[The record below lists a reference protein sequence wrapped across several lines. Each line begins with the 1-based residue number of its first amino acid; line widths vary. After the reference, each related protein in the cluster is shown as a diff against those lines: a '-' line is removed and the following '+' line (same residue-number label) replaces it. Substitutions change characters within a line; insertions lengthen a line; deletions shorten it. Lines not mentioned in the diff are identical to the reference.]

1 MRGNRTMRARAL
13 GVIALAGGI
22 ALSTGGAATAE
33 TPSALEPGFVTDRS
47 GVLSA
52 QEESRLEQRLSELA
66 ALEGVPELYVVLVP
80 DFEDPANALAWA
92 DQTALRSNLAPDQYL
107 LAIATEGRTL
117 AISAEYGGD
126 GAAAGPLSESRVL
139 GIEERLGGRYL
150 SEDDWAGGVEY
161 VAEEFSQVP
170 WPWWAWVLGLAGLAV
185 LVFLLTRLV
194 LFLRQRSALAA
205 ERRTL
210 DGQKKQAARQL
221 VRTDEAVRTSEQ
233 ELGFVTAEFGEE
245 TTAEF
250 SAVLEDCRSKLQRGF
265 GLLGK
270 LEDAVEDTPDDTRSW
285 TKEILRICRD
295 VDRALEERTGK
306 LASLRA
312 LVENSA
318 KTLDRLRTA
327 RAEAASARTDAEA
340 RLATLSAAFPP
351 ADLISVT
358 ENPRQIGERLGDAD
372 RELAALEAAIRARRP
387 RAISDSVH
395 EIERLLSEAVALRD
409 AVSAYAEVLAGR
421 SPASVGDVGEDG
433 TSPTLHQAAA
443 AVRAAEALVR
453 ARAGGTSADTLGRL
467 YLAQRRLAEA
477 RSTTDPS
484 ERQRLALAALDAAQ
498 QVHTVSSPPVG
509 AAVGGRTSSGP
520 RFAVSQ
526 RTADDGP
533 VMFDPP
539 SAASSRVPVRRSP
552 VDDGPSTG
560 GKALWGAFSGALMG
574 LIGGSSAADGNAGMV
589 VVFIIVGAVLGAVF
603 GGFSHGGSGGSSS
616 GWGGSSRSSYRG
628 GSSRSSFRSSSRSS
642 RSSGR
647 SSGGSR
653 SSGRSGGRRF

>member
-1 MRGNRTMRARAL
+1 MRARTL
-13 GVIALAGGI
+13 GVIALAGVI
-22 ALSTGGAATAE
+22 ALSTGGTATAD

-66 ALEGVPELYVVLVP
+66 ASEGVPELYVVLVP

-126 GAAAGPLSESRVL
+126 GEAAGPLSESRVL
-139 GIEERLGGRYL
+139 EIEERLGGRYL
-150 SEDDWAGGVEY
+150 SEADWAGGVEY

-185 LVFLLTRLV
+185 LVFLITRLV

-250 SAVLEDCRSKLQRGF
+250 SAVLEDCRLKLQQGF
-265 GLLGK
+265 GLLEK

-327 RAEAASARTDAEA
+327 RAEAARARTDAEA

-351 ADLISVT
+351 ADLISVA
-358 ENPRQIGERLGDAD
+358 ENPRQIGERLRDAD

-395 EIERLLSEAVALRD
+395 EIERLLTEAGALRD

-421 SPASVGDVGEDG
+421 SPASVGEDG
-433 TSPTLHQAAA
+433 TSPTLQQAAA

-453 ARAGGTSADTLGRL
+453 ARVGGTSADTLGRL

-498 QVHTVSSPPVG
+498 QVHTVSNPPVG
-509 AAVGGRTSSGP
+509 AAVGGRMSSSGS

-526 RTADDGP
+526 RAADDGP
-533 VMFDPP
+533 IMFDPP
-539 SAASSRVPVRRSP
+539 SAASSRVPAKRAP
-552 VDDGPSTG
+552 VDEGPSTG

-574 LIGGSSAADGNAGMV
+574 LVGGSSAADGNAGMV

-642 RSSGR
+642 RSSSR